1 MKSDNLK
8 YDKSLLTAELF
19 YSAFLSLSEKEKE
32 NFFSRLYSNIG
43 YKSIV
48 YSSEGVS
55 LSKKQYVKHIEKIS
69 NDVKKGN
76 FISHE
81 DMLNDIENE

>member
-1 MKSDNLK
+1 MKTDDLK

-32 NFFSRLYSNIG
+32 NFFGRLLSNIS
-43 YKSIV
+43 YKTTA
-48 YSSEGVS
+48 YTSSGKS
-55 LSKKQYVKHIEKIS
+55 LTKNQYIKHIEKIS
-69 NDVKKGN
+69 KDVKKGN

-81 DMLNDIENE
+81 DMLKDAENE